1 MTKKSKIVN
10 SILSDYEA
18 ILQNKKFVFEEM
30 TMTKLSDTDYGNL
43 KVDNDGTKNDSV
55 NKALLDDIN
64 AAAKAA
70 GITATITTAV
80 SGHGSSV
87 DDATSSSRHPQGI
100 AVDIAILNGIGSD
113 NATNSTNGNADFRTF
128 GNKLKDALVDLGY
141 VWNVESGNDKAV
153 LWQTNTGG
161 NHFNH
166 LHVSNKTETSSSPSS
181 TTDTNVG
188 TDSSSRNRQFISRI
202 AEPIL
207 KSVGITESSRF
218 IKDVKRIKELL
229 K

>member
-166 LHVSNKTETSSSPSS
+166 LHVSNKTETSSSQSS
-181 TTDTNVG
+181 TTNTNVG